1 MCGGFW
7 GERKVKPG
15 EWGQLASNG
24 REALAILASG
34 EEVDVVATDQIMAE
48 MDGIEII
55 ERIKTEACGAPW

>member
-1 MCGGFW
+1 VRG
-7 GERKVKPG
+7 
-15 EWGQLASNG
+15 GQLASNG
-24 REALAILASG
+24 REAVAILASG